1 MLMKETLYKINVEGD
16 LGLILT
22 MRYGATSGYITYY
35 RGAMLAHQYNNDREC
50 CYSKYIDFP
59 IGPCIYHARCRGASG
74 PNCSKSPIMA
84 QCTIAILAPESV
96 TGGETRVMTSH
107 RVHMHESGGDG
118 LFGKP
123 KIEMSWLGYETR
135 RDGHDRAGPGGAA
148 SVQRERAS
156 FQ

>member
-1 MLMKETLYKINVEGD
+1 
-16 LGLILT
+16 
-22 MRYGATSGYITYY
+22 
-35 RGAMLAHQYNNDREC
+35 
-50 CYSKYIDFP
+50 
-59 IGPCIYHARCRGASG
+59 
-74 PNCSKSPIMA
+74 MA

-135 RDGHDRAGPGGAA
+135 RDGHDRAGAGGALRY
-148 SVQRERAS
+148 SGKGPRFSNRRLTVEEETDKVS
-156 FQ
+156 